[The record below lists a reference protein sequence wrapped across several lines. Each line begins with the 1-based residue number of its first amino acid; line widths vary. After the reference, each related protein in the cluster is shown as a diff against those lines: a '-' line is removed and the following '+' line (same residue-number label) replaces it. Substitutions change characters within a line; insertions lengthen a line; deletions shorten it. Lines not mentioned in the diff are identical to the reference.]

1 MKKPAFPWI
10 ELAYGFS
17 VYLFIGWIVGYAP
30 FMARALVWVLAA
42 TLALFWT
49 VSLEGLLT
57 AMLAVIL
64 MLVFTGF
71 IVLAFRANFSLDS
84 LLFSI
89 SMIFKFLIFVTGK
102 IILPVVI
109 FVWFAARPWSRVK
122 SKLLKRN
129 KPIKTYTIL
138 ATISLSGLYFGWL
151 LNQNILPLER
161 ILLTK

>member
-49 VSLEGLLT
+49 VSLKGLLI
-57 AMLAVIL
+57 AMFAVIL
-64 MLVFTGF
+64 MFVFTGF
-71 IVLAFRANFSLDS
+71 MVLAFKAKFQLSS

-89 SMIFKFLIFVTGK
+89 PMLLDFSVFMGK
-102 IILPVVI
+102 IILTLVI
-109 FVWFAARPWSRVK
+109 FVWFAAHPWSRVR
-122 SKLLKRN
+122 SKLIKRN
-129 KPIKTYTIL
+129 KPIKTYALL
-138 ATISLSGLYFGWL
+138 AIISLSGLYLGWL

-161 ILLTK
+161 ILLTN

>member
-64 MLVFTGF
+64 ILVFTGLM
-71 IVLAFRANFSLDS
+71 VLAFMDNYQLIS
-84 LLFSI
+84 LLYGL
-89 SMIFKFLIFVTGK
+89 MLFVYATFVMVL
-102 IILPVVI
+102 IILPFVI
-109 FVWFAARPWSRVK
+109 FVWFAAHPWSRVK

-138 ATISLSGLYFGWL
+138 AIISLRGLYFGWL
-151 LNQNILPLER
+151 LNQNILPL
-161 ILLTK
+161 

>member
-30 FMARALVWVLAA
+30 FMARALVWVLAV

-49 VSLEGLLT
+49 VSLKGLLT
-57 AMLAVIL
+57 AMFAVIL
-64 MLVFTGF
+64 LLFFTGF
-71 IVLAFRANFSLDS
+71 MVLVFMAKFPLNSF
-84 LLFSI
+84 LF
-89 SMIFKFLIFVTGK
+89 SMIFEFSIFLTGK
-102 IILPVVI
+102 IILPFVI
-109 FVWFAARPWSRVK
+109 FVWFSARPWSRAK

-138 ATISLSGLYFGWL
+138 AILSLSGLYFGWL
-151 LNQNILPLER
+151 LNQNVLPLER

>member
-30 FMARALVWVLAA
+30 FMARALVWVLAV

-71 IVLAFRANFSLDS
+71 IVLAFMANFSFNS
-84 LLFSI
+84 FLFI
-89 SMIFKFLIFVTGK
+89 RPIIFGFSIFVTGK

-109 FVWFAARPWSRVK
+109 FVWFSAHPWSRAK
-122 SKLLKRN
+122 SKLIKRN
-129 KPIKTYTIL
+129 KPMKTYTIL
-138 ATISLSGLYFGWL
+138 AIISLTGLCFGWL
-151 LNQNILPLER
+151 INQNILPLER
-161 ILLTK
+161 ILLTN

>member
-30 FMARALVWVLAA
+30 FMARALVWVLAV

-49 VSLEGLLT
+49 VSLKGMLT

-71 IVLAFRANFSLDS
+71 IVLAFMAKFQLIS

-89 SMIFKFLIFVTGK
+89 PMLLEYATFVMVL
-102 IILPVVI
+102 IILPIVI

-122 SKLLKRN
+122 IKLLKRN
-129 KPIKTYTIL
+129 KPTRTYIML
-138 ATISLSGLYFGWL
+138 AIISLISLYFGW
-151 LNQNILPLER
+151 
-161 ILLTK
+161 